1 MASRACGNNLS
12 RVAVRQILE
21 IHIPEPGDILA
32 ILISVIDLDNN
43 ILRFRILEHKRNLLL
58 ESDRVLRQMELNPRA
73 VDIENAL
80 SVIAVIKSFN
90 HLLESDITRS
100 HGLKRRICRER
111 IVNIVRRARCGIDM
125 HSIHIK
131 GIQLVLQLDLLR
143 CIIRLRT
150 FPAAVRTVV
159 NAQLTIV
166 EEIVFQLLPAIPA
179 EDALPDLRPRDIV
192 KNLLTDSIC
201 HKAVPA
207 LLCQRIGKD
216 IITVNNQ
223 RGIRH
228 AFHCSHQF
236 IIRNIH
242 FTETVQ
248 LIPRYIRQ
256 ERAVRLQTRQHAY
269 GRDLIHLNAGIIR
282 IQSPLLIRC
291 KDKCGNNSV

>member
-1 MASRACGNNLS
+1 MVCPVQPGIIHDHIEILRPVLRTVDHRRPQVCSRITGDILILQAKPHIVASRACGNNLS

-90 HLLESDITRS
+90 HLFESDIPRS

-166 EEIVFQLLPAIPA
+166 EEIIFQLLPAIPA
-179 EDALPDLRPRDIV
+179 EDALPYLR
-192 KNLLTDSIC
+192 T
-201 HKAVPA
+201 
-207 LLCQRIGKD
+207 
-216 IITVNNQ
+216 
-223 RGIRH
+223 
-228 AFHCSHQF
+228 
-236 IIRNIH
+236 
-242 FTETVQ
+242 
-248 LIPRYIRQ
+248 
-256 ERAVRLQTRQHAY
+256 
-269 GRDLIHLNAGIIR
+269 
-282 IQSPLLIRC
+282 
-291 KDKCGNNSV
+291 